1 MAEVKASKMGM
12 IKTFVAFGMYAL
24 FFLCTCIGVVGFLG
38 EGYGMGDAFD
48 VFDNIEG
55 FLVDKLFKAFE
66 VIFKG
71 GDLSGE
77 IAWAIFQLMA
87 IVTFFIVLI
96 KFILAC
102 ITFIK
107 GASAKEWDET
117 AEKLTKKYAG
127 LFATVFAYIVLANFW
142 VGEGIELSAGGVIFA
157 LLAVA
162 WYVGMPVLEHFL
174 KGGKADLGF
183 ILDVV
188 YSAVKAIAI
197 ILALNFILGK
207 ALIFELVTELISG
220 IFGGLFGGGK
230 IGDVLRNELAMNIG
244 VILMLVAFSNFQK
257 AMKSGMA
264 EQDEKAKS
272 KTFGAVICAVI
283 AVVADLICHLFVI
296 KAKMK
301 FGDWFDLN
309 GSYYILALVFLVVA
323 YAAYYFP
330 KLAATIKAKNG
341 YVAPVAEEVAVA
353 EDAPV
358 EEVPAEEVPAEEPK
372 AE

>member
-1 MAEVKASKMGM
+1 MGKAFEIFDD
-12 IKTFVAFGMYAL
+12 IK
-24 FFLCTCIGVVGFLG
+24 
-38 EGYGMGDAFD
+38 
-48 VFDNIEG
+48 G
-55 FLVDKLFKAFE
+55 FLVDQLFKILETLFD
-66 VIFKG
+66 G
-71 GDLSGE
+71 GRLEG
-77 IAWAIFQLMA
+77 AAMWTIFQLVA

-96 KFILAC
+96 KFIFAC

-117 AEKLTKKYAG
+117 TEKLTKKYAG
-127 LFATVFAYIVLANFW
+127 LFATVFAHIVLANFL

-162 WYVGMPVLEHFL
+162 WYVGMPALDHFL
-174 KGGKADLGF
+174 NGGKADLGF
-183 ILDVV
+183 ILDIA

-220 IFGGLFGGGK
+220 VFSGLFGGGK
-230 IGDVLRNELAMNIG
+230 IGDVIRNELAANIG

-272 KTFGAVICAVI
+272 KTMGAVICAVI
-283 AVVADLICHLFVI
+283 AIVADLICHLFVI
-296 KAKMK
+296 KAKIK
-301 FGDWFDLN
+301 FGAWFDAN
-309 GSYYILALVFLVVA
+309 GSYYLLALIFLVVA

-330 KLAATIKAKNG
+330 RLAEMIKAKNG

-353 EDAPV
+353 EEAPAEEVAVAEEAPV
-358 EEVPAEEVPAEEPK
+358 EENK